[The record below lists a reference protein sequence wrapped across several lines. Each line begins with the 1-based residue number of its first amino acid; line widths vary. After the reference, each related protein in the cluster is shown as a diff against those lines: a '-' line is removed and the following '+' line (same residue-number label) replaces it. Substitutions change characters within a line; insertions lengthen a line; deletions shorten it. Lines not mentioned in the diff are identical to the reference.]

1 MKEIRVLVPSAI
13 KYLRKIPGR
22 SNLSAYRTS
31 RQSIRPSRGLQSN
44 GSGSDLHGPYH
55 SGFGNRLTTIM
66 SRIVR
71 DIAGICVVDRTV
83 GDARLGD
90 PSMPFEI
97 KPDRGRAGEGFP
109 VSPTIRVDGVG
120 SDQKATHLGVDTI
133 LLSNPDLGDVP
144 PDGKNTG
151 SNEKTN
157 SGTLFSKNP
166 DAHVNTVPL
175 HGGTSRIDVRE
186 IAWEA
191 RSLLIDVRLSHSS
204 DRKR

>member
-22 SNLSAYRTS
+22 SNLRAYRTS
-31 RQSIRPSRGLQSN
+31 RQSIRPSHGLESN
-44 GSGSDLHGPYH
+44 GSGPGLHRPH
-55 SGFGNRLTTIM
+55 RRGFGNRLTTIM

-83 GDARLGD
+83 GDARLGV
-90 PSMPFEI
+90 
-97 KPDRGRAGEGFP
+97 EG
-109 VSPTIRVDGVG
+109 
-120 SDQKATHLGVDTI
+120 DQKATPPGVDTI
-133 LLSNPDLGDVP
+133 SLSNPDFGDVP

-151 SNEKTN
+151 RNEKT
-157 SGTLFSKNP
+157 SLGTLFSKNP

-175 HGGTSRIDVRE
+175 HGCTSRLDVRE

-191 RSLLIDVRLSHSS
+191 RSLLIDVRQSYSS
-204 DRKR
+204 DMKR

>member
-22 SNLSAYRTS
+22 SNLRAYRTS
-31 RQSIRPSRGLQSN
+31 RQSIRPSHGLESN
-44 GSGSDLHGPYH
+44 GSGPGLHRPH
-55 SGFGNRLTTIM
+55 RRGFGNRLTTIM

-90 PSMPFEI
+90 RSMPFDI
-97 KPDRGRAGEGFP
+97 RPDRGFAGEGFP
-109 VSPTIRVDGVG
+109 VSPTIRVDGVEG
-120 SDQKATHLGVDTI
+120 DQKATPPGVDTI
-133 LLSNPDLGDVP
+133 SLSNPDFGDVP

-151 SNEKTN
+151 RNEKT
-157 SGTLFSKNP
+157 SLGTLFSKNP

-175 HGGTSRIDVRE
+175 HGCTSRLDVRE

-191 RSLLIDVRLSHSS
+191 RSLLIDVRQSYSS
-204 DRKR
+204 DMKR